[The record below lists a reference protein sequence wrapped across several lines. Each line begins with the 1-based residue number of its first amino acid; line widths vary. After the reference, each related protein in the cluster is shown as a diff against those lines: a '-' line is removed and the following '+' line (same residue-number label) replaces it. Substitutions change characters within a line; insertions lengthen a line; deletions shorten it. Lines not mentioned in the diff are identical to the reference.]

1 MSERLT
7 DVQSRPDNRN
17 IPLQKVGVR
26 GVRWP
31 IAVLDRAKGVQ
42 HTVGTFELAVDL
54 PHHFKGTHMSRF
66 VEVLSAHTDEFSI
79 ENLSSLLEQLR
90 EKLKA
95 TRAYLT
101 VRFPYFVAKKA
112 PVSRK
117 ESLMEYECTFEASLG
132 EEFEF
137 VLEVR
142 VPVTTLCPC
151 SKEISERGAHNQRG
165 YVTAK
170 LKCDSDLWLEEA
182 IEMIER
188 SASCD
193 LYPLLKRPDEKWVTE
208 RAYDRPRFVE
218 DIVREIALA
227 FDKDERIYS
236 YIIEAENEESI
247 HAHNAFAVVSRVSR
261 P

>member
-26 GVRWP
+26 DVRWP

-66 VEVLSAHTDEFSI
+66 VEVLSAYHDEFSI
-79 ENLSSLLEQLR
+79 DNLSLLLERLR

-95 TRAYLT
+95 SRAYLT
-101 VRFPYFVAKKA
+101 VRFPYFISKKA
-112 PVSRK
+112 PVSRR
-117 ESLMEYECTFEASLG
+117 ESLMEYECAFKACLG
-132 EEFEF
+132 DEFEF
-137 VLEVR
+137 ELEVR

-170 LKCDSDLWLEEA
+170 LKCDSALWLEEA
-182 IEMIER
+182 IEMIEGC
-188 SASCD
+188 ASCD

-208 RAYDRPRFVE
+208 RAYDNPRFVE

-227 FDKDERIYS
+227 FDRDERIYS
-236 YIIEAENEESI
+236 YSVEAENEESI
-247 HAHNAFAVVSRVSR
+247 HAHNAFAVVSRGG
-261 P
+261 